1 MFFQELPLALSLR
14 VSLGSLRN
22 GIMYHHGK
30 RVDSKS
36 ISTAVDMLLDF
47 FQTFQKKIILVGH
60 NVESFDSPIL
70 MYALDKCKKLES
82 FTNIVDGFLDT
93 LKLFRTERPGLSSY
107 RQEYLCKNLAGFDY
121 DAHDAISD
129 VLSLQSLINYLN
141 IGLENVNARTAS
153 LTSASAVDFY
163 RYSNVVQSNLPSLQ
177 PLISQKIISCPIAKK
192 IAGSGLQ
199 LKHLELA
206 YSRDRLREFILC
218 LVNSV
223 ESLSE
228 YPSQERSQAK
238 SLNILHP

>member
-1 MFFQELPLALSLR
+1 
-14 VSLGSLRN
+14 
-22 GIMYHHGK
+22 MYHHGK

-47 FQTFQKKIILVGH
+47 CQTFQKKIILVGH

-70 MYALDKCKKLES
+70 MYALDRCKKLES

-93 LKLFRTERPGLSSY
+93 LKFFRIERPGLSSY
-107 RQEYLCKNLAGFDY
+107 RQEYLCKNLAGIDY
-121 DAHDAISD
+121 DAHDALSD
-129 VLSLQSLINYLN
+129 VLSLQSLINFLN

-153 LTSASAVDFY
+153 LTSVSAVDFY

-177 PLISQKIISCPIAKK
+177 PLIGQKIISCPIAKK

-206 YSRDRLREFILC
+206 YSRDPVEGIYSLFSEQCGKSVRVSKSRKVTGKLVEYFASLRE
-218 LVNSV
+218 S
-223 ESLSE
+223 
-228 YPSQERSQAK
+228 
-238 SLNILHP
+238 